1 MPDGYE
7 VSGPQ
12 LHKASQDTST
22 VKEQS
27 QAHINNLRNQLG
39 SLESVWKGDA
49 SVAFHALIERFN
61 TASNKVLQDL
71 QTISESLETAAKNYG
86 HREEETSQ
94 AMKSAGGGYSF

>member
-1 MPDGYE
+1 MPDGYG
-7 VSGPQ
+7 VDGPQ
-12 LHKASQDTST
+12 LHKASQDTAT
-22 VKEQS
+22 VKEHS
-27 QAHINNLRNQLG
+27 AAHMSNLRNQLG
-39 SLESVWKGDA
+39 GLEGVWQGDA

-71 QTISESLETAAKNYG
+71 QTISESLETAAKSYG